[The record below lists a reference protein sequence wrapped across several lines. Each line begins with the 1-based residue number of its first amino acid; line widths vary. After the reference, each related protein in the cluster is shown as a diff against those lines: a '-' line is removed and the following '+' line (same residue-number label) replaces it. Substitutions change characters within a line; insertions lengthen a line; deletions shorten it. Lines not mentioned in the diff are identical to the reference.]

1 MSDNHFILNVH
12 LEAVPGHEE
21 ELAEH
26 LLGLVGRTRAE
37 PGCLVYNL
45 HRDPENPAKFMFY
58 EEFTS
63 KEAHEAH
70 DATAHIQAWRAYR
83 VAAKTDPVGST
94 VVTKWRAIA

>member
-70 DATAHIQAWRAYR
+70 DATAHIQQWRAYR
-83 VAAKTDPVGST
+83 AAAKVDPVKSS
-94 VVTKWRAIA
+94 VVTKWRAIG

>member
-26 LLGLVGRTRAE
+26 LLGLVGPTRGE

-45 HRDPENPAKFMFY
+45 HRDLENPAKFMFY
-58 EEFTS
+58 EEFVS
-63 KEAHEAH
+63 KAAHEAH
-70 DATAHIQAWRAYR
+70 DLTAHIQAWRAYR
-83 VAAKTDPVGST
+83 AAAKTDPVKSS
-94 VVTKWRAIA
+94 VATKWRAIT